1 MEWQITEVEN
11 GEVVEKTCTWR
22 DVTVESVQAN
32 IKAAEPQQEEPEE
45 DEEEPEEDKEGDNDN
60 E

>member
-1 MEWQITEVEN
+1 MNWQITEVEY

-22 DVTVESVQAN
+22 DITVESVQAN
-32 IKAAEPQQEEPEE
+32 IKAAEPQQEDPED
-45 DEEEPEEDKEGDNDN
+45 DEETDEEGDNEN